1 MMNIKEFLKNFS
13 KNFSSKELLLGVL
26 LFGVLVLLITQN
38 LFSTSNDEISAVNN
52 SSTAVT
58 KEAVKVT
65 ETGSYKKE
73 LENQLKDILE
83 TMDGVGSVKV
93 MIYLGNGEEKI
104 PVFNESDST
113 SVTEEKD
120 TSGGNRTINQSNTG
134 STVVMKSENGVSEPF
149 VVKINNPD
157 ITGIAIVAEGARK
170 QLTKL
175 IITKTVMDIFEIPQS
190 KISVYPMKK

>member
-1 MMNIKEFLKNFS
+1 MNIKEFLKNVS
-13 KNFSSKELLLGVL
+13 KNFSTKELLLGVL
-26 LFGVLVLLITQN
+26 FFGVLVLVITQN
-38 LFSTSNDEISAVNN
+38 LFSTSNNGIQAVNN
-52 SSTAVT
+52 SSTAVK
-58 KEAVKVT
+58 KEAVEVT
-65 ETGSYKKE
+65 GTVSYKKE

-104 PVFNESDST
+104 PVFNESDSN

-120 TSGGNRTINQSNTG
+120 TSGGNRKINQSNKG
-134 STVVMKSENGVSEPF
+134 STVVMKSENGLSEPF

-170 QLTKL
+170 ELTKL
-175 IITKTVMDIFEIPQS
+175 IIKKTVMDIFEIPQS